1 MEKPVAPSKPRADA
15 QEREAYLAGR
25 IAYDGDRRL
34 RYEAGWDIA
43 LATLG
48 ILKEYA
54 ADCEGPY
61 FACVHD
67 DDLVVVQGLIADLER
82 INAPDN
88 VDTNELESIAA
99 WLHRVADILPRLW
112 D

>member
-15 QEREAYLAGR
+15 QEREAY
-25 IAYDGDRRL
+25 
-34 RYEAGWDIA
+34 